1 MLMTTF
7 IETISE
13 DKVERSEFRDTLDGT
28 IHAVSSLVGIRDPYT
43 ADHQQRVG
51 VLAGFI
57 AKEIGLSDWQVK
69 GIYVAGLLHDIGK
82 AAAPL
87 EILNKPG
94 KLSASEFDVVKNHS
108 QVGYD
113 ILKEIDFPWSITEAI
128 LQHHER
134 LDGSGY
140 PRGLS
145 GHEVILE
152 ARILG
157 VVDVVDAMCYSRP
170 YRPALGLEA
179 ALNEIRS
186 GSGTRYDTH
195 IVNACL
201 KLLGQDTPESDK
213 VVPAAAI
220 GPYSLSRV

>member
-1 MLMTTF
+1 MQMNTF
-7 IETISE
+7 IEAIKAQTQETINAG
-13 DKVERSEFRDTLDGT
+13 FALDST
-28 IHAVSSLVGIRDPYT
+28 IQKIASLVGIRDPYT

-57 AKEIGLSDWQVK
+57 AKEIGLTDFQVK

-82 AAAPL
+82 AAIPL

-140 PRGLS
+140 PRRLS

-179 ALNEIRS
+179 AVNEIRS
-186 GSGTRYDTH
+186 GSGARFDAH
-195 IVNACL
+195 IVDACL

-213 VVPAAAI
+213 IVPAAAI
-220 GPYSLSRV
+220 GV